1 MTQAYYEAANAAH
14 NVKAHRW
21 THGIVYAAGRQ
32 VGWHQ
37 LKTSTAAVTQPQFNR
52 VYKDMVNR
60 MHQGEEFKAPEQ
72 VKTTENRLTMDA
84 KKKPRTATESNK
96 SAAEAF
102 KASMKGLS

>member
-21 THGIVYAAGRQ
+21 SHGIVYAAGRQ
-32 VGWHQ
+32 VGWHL
-37 LKTSTAAVTQPQFNR
+37 LKSEVAKITQPLFND
-52 VYKDMVNR
+52 VYKDMTKR
-60 MHQGEEFKAPEQ
+60 MHQGESFKAPEQ

-84 KKKPRTATESNK
+84 KKKPRTATETNK

-102 KASMKGLS
+102 KNSMRGL